1 MGEMLQTRGIFYH
14 RNGFVNFIFESS
26 FPKPS
31 QSPFANLS
39 AALKLDKRLYFGHI
53 HIQNYIPAIRRLNVF

>member
-14 RNGFVNFIFESS
+14 HNGFVKFILESS
-26 FPKPS
+26 FPKPFL
-31 QSPFANLS
+31 SPFVNLS

-53 HIQNYIPAIRRLNVF
+53 HA